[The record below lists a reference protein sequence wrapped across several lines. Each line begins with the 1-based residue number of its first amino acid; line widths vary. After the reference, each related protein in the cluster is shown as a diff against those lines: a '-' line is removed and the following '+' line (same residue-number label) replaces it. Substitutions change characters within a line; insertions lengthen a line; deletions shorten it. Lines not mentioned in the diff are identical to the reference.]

1 MAFLSEAQLETA
13 LLEQLASLGYA
24 CASDD
29 LIGPDGKQPERG
41 AYDEVVL
48 KARLTAA
55 VARLN
60 PALPAEA
67 QADAMRRLTQSEL
80 PNLLEENRRIHR
92 LLTEGADI
100 EFYGDD
106 GVLTAGKVRLIDF
119 ERPANN
125 DWLAVQ
131 QFTVIAGQAKR
142 RPDVVV
148 FVNGLPLAVIELK
161 APGGESATLAGA
173 FNQLQTYKHQIPAL
187 FHCNALLV
195 TSDGLSAR
203 VGSLSAD
210 FERFMPWRTTDGTC
224 IEPKGMPEMATLIE
238 GVFEPGR
245 FLDLLRHFTV
255 FGESPSGL
263 IKIIAGYHQF
273 HAVKKAVISTLRA
286 SQRPDQRR
294 TAEDPAE
301 YGLPSVK
308 DQPAGD
314 HKAGVI
320 WHTQGS
326 GKSLLMA
333 FYAGLLVFDPRMA
346 NPTLVV
352 LTDRNDLDDQLF
364 ATFAMCRDLLRQTP
378 VQAQDREHLRS
389 LLNRASGGVI
399 FTTIQKFTPAALTP
413 DPSPGG
419 RGEQGALTDR
429 SNVVVIADEAH
440 RSQYGFKARVA
451 SKTGEIAYGFAKYL
465 RDALPNASFIGFT
478 GTPIEATDVNTPAVF
493 GHYIDIYDI
502 SRAVEDGA
510 TVPIYYESRLA
521 RIELD
526 EDEKPRIDAEIEA
539 LLEDEDEPSAE
550 RAKQKW
556 STVEALVGSDKRL
569 ALVAADLVQ
578 HFEDRV
584 AALDGKAMMVCMS
597 RRICVALYDEI
608 VKLRPDWHSSDDN
621 AGRVKIVMTGAASD
635 PPEWQQHIGNKTR
648 RDLLAKRARD
658 ARDPLQLVIV
668 RDMWLTGFDAPAL
681 HTLYI
686 DKPMRGHGLM
696 QAIARVNRVF
706 RDKPAGLIVD
716 YIGIAQ
722 NLKSALAQYSKP
734 DQDKTGIDEVEAVAL
749 LLEKY
754 GIVRDMFAAQG
765 SASVAGG
772 TTPWMEEV
780 GRSRT
785 PEPRMPGATRGFDYR
800 TGLSGTP
807 GERLAMM
814 AGAIEWILDRQQQW
828 AAAEKTPD
836 ASRQAQRRFAD
847 GVLALSKAFA
857 LASSSDEA
865 RGIREEVG
873 FFQAIRAALVKTAGG
888 SGVTRQDRELAIQQ
902 IVSRAVVST
911 EIVDILAAAGIQTPD
926 ISILSDEFLL
936 EVQQMEK
943 KNLALEALRK
953 LLNDSIRSRTRTNV
967 VETRAFTE
975 RLEDAIAR
983 YHANAITTA
992 EVLQELIKLAQDIR
1006 AARSRGEEQGLSDE
1020 EIAFYDALAENESA
1034 VEVMGDAS
1042 LRVIAHE
1049 LLVSLRENVAVDWA
1063 HRESARAR
1071 LRVLVKRILRKYGY
1085 PPDLQ
1090 DAAVQT
1096 VLQQA
1101 EVLSALW
1108 QTGDSRA

>member
-1 MAFLSEAQLETA
+1 MGGHLMAFLSEAQLESA
-13 LLEQLASLGYA
+13 LLAQLADLGYA
-24 CASDD
+24 TASDEM
-29 LIGPDGKQPERG
+29 IGPDGAAPERA

-48 KARLTAA
+48 SGRLQAA

-60 PALPAEA
+60 PSLPAEA
-67 QADAMRRLTQSEL
+67 RTDAIRRLTQSEL

-92 LLTEGADI
+92 LLAEGADV
-100 EFYGDD
+100 EYYGED
-106 GVLTAGKVRLIDF
+106 GVLTAGKLQLIDF
-119 ERPANN
+119 ERPAEN

-131 QFTVIAGQAKR
+131 QFTVVAAQAKR
-142 RPDVVV
+142 RPDVVL

-173 FNQLQTYKHQIPAL
+173 FNQLQTYKQQIPAL
-187 FHCNALLV
+187 FRSNALLV

-203 VGSLSAD
+203 AGSLSAD
-210 FERFMPWRTTDGTC
+210 LERFMPWRTTDGAR
-224 IEPKGMPEMATLIE
+224 IEPKGAPEMATLIE

-255 FGESPSGL
+255 FGETGGGL
-263 IKIIAGYHQF
+263 VKIIAGYHQF

-286 SQRPDQRR
+286 SQHAV
-294 TAEDPAE
+294 AEEPAV
-301 YGLPSVK
+301 YGLPSVQ

-333 FYAGLLVFDPRMA
+333 FYAGLLVFEPRMA

-378 VQAQDREHLRS
+378 VQAQDREHLRT

-399 FTTIQKFTPAALTP
+399 FTTLQKFAPVGAGLVPAHDGATTGVAP
-413 DPSPGG
+413 T
-419 RGEQGALTDR
+419 ALTDR
-429 SNVVVIADEAH
+429 ANVVVIADEAH
-440 RSQYGFKARVA
+440 RSQYGFKAKVA

-539 LLEDEDEPSAE
+539 LLEDEIEASAE
-550 RAKQKW
+550 RTKQKW
-556 STVEALVGSDKRL
+556 STVESLVGSEKRL
-569 ALVAADLVQ
+569 ALVAADLVA

-584 AALDGKAMMVCMS
+584 AALHGKAMVVCMS

-608 VKLRPDWHSSDDN
+608 IKLRPDWHSKDDT
-621 AGRVKIVMTGAASD
+621 AGSIKIVMTGAASD
-635 PPEWQQHIGNKTR
+635 PLAWQQHIGSKAR

-658 ARDPLQLVIV
+658 PQDPLRLVLV
-668 RDMWLTGFDAPAL
+668 RDMWLTGFDAPSM
-681 HTLYI
+681 HTMYI

-716 YIGIAQ
+716 YIGVAQ
-722 NLKSALAQYSKP
+722 NLKSALAQYAKP
-734 DQDKTGIDEVEAVAL
+734 DQDKTGIDEAEAVAV
-749 LLEKY
+749 LLEKVE
-754 GIVRDMFAAQG
+754 IVRDMFH
-765 SASVAGG
+765 
-772 TTPWMEEV
+772 
-780 GRSRT
+780 
-785 PEPRMPGATRGFDYR
+785 GFDYR
-800 TGLSGTP
+800 TGLGGTP
-807 GERLAMM
+807 GDRLAMM
-814 AGAIEWILDRQQQW
+814 AGAIEWILDKQQQW
-828 AAAEKTPD
+828 AAAETTPD
-836 ASRQAQRRFAD
+836 AKKHAQRRFAD

-857 LASSSDEA
+857 LAASSDEA

-888 SGVTRQDRELAIQQ
+888 AGAARQDRELAIAQ

-911 EIVDILAAAGIQTPD
+911 EIVDILAAAGIQSPD

-943 KNLALEALRK
+943 KNLGLEALRK

-967 VETRAFTE
+967 VETRAFTA

-1006 AARSRGEEQGLSDE
+1006 AARNRGEEQGLSDE

-1034 VEVMGDAS
+1034 VQVMGDDN

-1101 EVLSALW
+1101 EVLSASW
-1108 QTGDSRA
+1108 RVGSH